1 MKQKN
6 FNFAGIK
13 SSATA
18 ILTFIKI
25 FYEGHF
31 AFGKA
36 SQYFTSFVILFQ
48 MVNKCSATGKSST
61 QLKKN
66 IKQFQQPT

>member
-13 SSATA
+13 KLATA
-18 ILTFIKI
+18 ILACISLFD
-25 FYEGHF
+25 EGCF

-36 SQYFTSFVILFQ
+36 SQYFTSFVMSFQ
-48 MVNKCSATGKSST
+48 MVNKRST
-61 QLKKN
+61 TVSLQHN
-66 IKQFQQPT
+66 